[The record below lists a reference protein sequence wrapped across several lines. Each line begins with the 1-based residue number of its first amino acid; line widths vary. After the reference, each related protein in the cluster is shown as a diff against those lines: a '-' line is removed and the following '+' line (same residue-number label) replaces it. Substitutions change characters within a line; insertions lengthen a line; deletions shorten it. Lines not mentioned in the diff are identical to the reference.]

1 MELKT
6 LGSGAIDSD
15 VTLAIGCFASIGR
28 SRLAD
33 LLVTFGR
40 IAPQVDVC
48 LHEMA
53 RSALLPALV
62 AGELDLVIMPPRP
75 LTDLPS
81 AKLWRDWPMV
91 AMAADHPLASRDA
104 VTPGDL
110 TDQTFL
116 ISSQTQAGELHRFL
130 ADRIGPAV
138 TLTGVLSSTGL
149 PRLLER
155 VAGGRE
161 LALVP
166 STWPVGDRLV
176 TRPIAGV
183 AADFPVQAYWR
194 DRQPQAPLSQLIAA
208 LMAEAGA
215 A

>member
-6 LGSGAIDSD
+6 LGAGAIDSD
-15 VTLAIGCFASIGR
+15 ITLAIGCFASIGR

-40 IAPQVDVC
+40 TAPNVDVGV
-48 LHEMA
+48 HEMA

-91 AMAADHPLASRDA
+91 AMAPDHPLAAREA
-104 VTPGDL
+104 VEPGDL
-110 TDQTFL
+110 ADQTFL
-116 ISSQTQAGELHRFL
+116 ISSQTQAGEMHRFL
-130 ADRIGPAV
+130 AERIGSAA
-138 TLTGVLSSTGL
+138 TLSGVLSSTGL

-155 VAGGRE
+155 VADGRE

-194 DRQPQAPLSQLIAA
+194 DRRPQAPLSLLIAA
-208 LMAEAGA
+208 LIDA
-215 A
+215 AS